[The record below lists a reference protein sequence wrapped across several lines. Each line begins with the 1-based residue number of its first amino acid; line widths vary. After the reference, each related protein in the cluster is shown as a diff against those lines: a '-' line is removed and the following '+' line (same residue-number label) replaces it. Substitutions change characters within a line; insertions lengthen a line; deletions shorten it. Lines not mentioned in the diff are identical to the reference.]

1 MVYTRPG
8 RPPFGDTPAPLSGP
22 VAATATLITGGVA
35 GAVTALLAV
44 QGTEKYTGKKASAPV
59 SLGLLTSGIMLG
71 PIVASTIG
79 DIPSAGVAGAY
90 TNAVDT
96 WWKSDARNY
105 LIGALGAGLFV
116 GFLVHTAQNLPPKA
130 DD

>member
-8 RPPFGDTPAPLSGP
+8 RPPFGETPVLFSGP
-22 VAATATLITGGVA
+22 AVATATLVTGGVA

-44 QGTEKYTGKKASAPV
+44 QGAEKYMGKKASAPV

-71 PIVASTIG
+71 PIVAATLG

-96 WWKSDARNY
+96 WVKSDARNY
-105 LIGALGAGLFV
+105 LFGALGAGLFV

-130 DD
+130 GL

>member
-8 RPPFGDTPAPLSGP
+8 RPPFGETPVLFSGP
-22 VAATATLITGGVA
+22 AVATATLVTGGVA

-44 QGTEKYTGKKASAPV
+44 QGAEKYMGKKASAPV

-96 WWKSDARNY
+96 WVKSDARNY
-105 LIGALGAGLFV
+105 LFGALGAGLFV

-130 DD
+130 GL